1 MLIHMAEPPAEL
13 LRALEAAEPA
23 LRALPPERTRE
34 RPAPG
39 RWSQRELLGHLIDSA
54 SNNHQ
59 RFVRAA
65 DQDDLVF
72 VGYAQDP
79 WVERQG
85 YQDAPWPELVSLWS
99 SFNRHLARVMTR
111 IPAAVRMREHTRH
124 NLDQLAYRPVR
135 AGAPVTLQWF
145 LEDYVL
151 HLRHHLEQ
159 ILEPTGPT

>member
-1 MLIHMAEPPAEL
+1 MTEPAADL
-13 LRALEAAEPA
+13 LRAVAEAEPA
-23 LRALPPERTRE
+23 LRALPAARTHL
-34 RPAPG
+34 RPSPG
-39 RWSQRELLGHLIDSA
+39 HWSPAEILGHLIDSA

-72 VGYAQDP
+72 VGYDQDR

-85 YQDAPWPELVSLWS
+85 YQDAPWRQLVDLWAG
-99 SFNRHLARVMTR
+99 FNRHLARVMAR
-111 IPAAVRMREHTRH
+111 IPQPVRVREHTRH
-124 NLDQLAYRPVR
+124 NLDQLAYRTV
-135 AGAPVTLQWF
+135 AVGAPVTLQWF

-159 ILEPTGPT
+159 ILGHPAQ